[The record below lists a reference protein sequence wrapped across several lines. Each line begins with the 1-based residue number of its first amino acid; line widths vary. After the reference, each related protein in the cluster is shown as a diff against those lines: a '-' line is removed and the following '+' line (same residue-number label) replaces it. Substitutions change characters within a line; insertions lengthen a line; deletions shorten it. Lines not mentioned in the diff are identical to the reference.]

1 MIRSRLL
8 LLLVACSACTDGV
21 PPPDDP
27 ACAAVTPG
35 ATWTSRDGAIITIV
49 ATNPSPPARFTNWW
63 AVTVDDR
70 DGAPMIDPQ
79 RLEVSAFMPEHG
91 HGAPRV
97 PEVTSEVDGLV
108 IGPLELWMP
117 GRWEIRFDL
126 DAERIVVPICIA
138 E

>member
-1 MIRSRLL
+1 MTRSLATLL
-8 LLLVACSACTDGV
+8 LLSACADNAGDPDV
-21 PPPDDP
+21 PE
-27 ACAAVTPG
+27 CATVAPG
-35 ATWTSRDGAIITIV
+35 DTWTSRAGAVVTIV

-70 DGAPMIDPQ
+70 EGAPMIDPA

-91 HGAPRV
+91 NSAPAV
-97 PEVTSEVDGLV
+97 PGVTSEVDGLV

-126 DAERIVVPICIA
+126 DAERIIVPICIA